1 MSAEPIANPL
11 GPVRGPTPPRRFGRF
26 VPVFAFLL
34 AVLCVSTVAL
44 TATVRSTAASPG
56 FYQAVLDEESA
67 YDRLYGEVL
76 VDPEISPVTRD
87 LLAHLPVPEAL
98 VTSNIK
104 VVLPPAT
111 VRALTD
117 QQIDAVTGYLRGDRD
132 ELRLT
137 VDLAPVLENLADLAR
152 VYFGDLVAN
161 VQGRDQPDFERFTA
175 DLASGLDDL
184 KEGRAPEL
192 PRLPLTE
199 DQADR
204 AAEALLTA
212 VPEGQRT
219 ALRPEIEV
227 ALGEGDVS
235 TALAATAAPA
245 LSDGSRSAAAGL
257 RATLQDGTWDLTGT
271 LTAAGADLTAL
282 EQARDTIRFLTL
294 LQVIAITL
302 ALAALATLWFTGPA
316 APARRLMRLGQA
328 LACAGVLTAAAVFLA
343 RLITGGRLLGTP
355 SSWAQSVTSLV
366 DDLQR
371 NAVNQAVAT
380 GLGAALT
387 ALVGGVL
394 LAGAG
399 WVLLVRPDRMPA
411 PTPTAVRTAAAGVAC
426 AALAGVL
433 VVPPV
438 FGPSAPRQCLGS
450 SRLCDLRYDEAA
462 YLTSHNAMSTTAD
475 RFIGPLQDPDI
486 TTQLNTGVRA
496 LQLDTYR
503 WESPED
509 IAARLDSPEFTAEQR
524 RLIAG
529 AVDKAN
535 PPREGLWLCHGV
547 CRAGA
552 IELVPAL
559 EDIGDWLR
567 AHPTEI
573 VTLIVQDDISAEDT
587 EEAFRAAGLDDLLH
601 TPDADPDAPWPTL
614 EEMIDS
620 GRRLVVFAEKADG
633 PAPWYRNFYRYG
645 METPFA
651 FRSPSEMTCAPHRG
665 GTGKQL
671 FLLNHFI
678 TNAGGSRLDAG
689 RVNARDWVLER
700 TRACE
705 AERGSQVTFIA
716 VDYTTI
722 GDALGAVN
730 ELNSRRTQ
738 GD

>member
-1 MSAEPIANPL
+1 MSAEPTTNPL
-11 GPVRGPTPPRRFGRF
+11 RPLRDPASPRRSGRL
-26 VPVFAFLL
+26 VPVLAFLL

-44 TATVRSTAASPG
+44 TATVRSTVASPG

-67 YDRLYGEVL
+67 YDRLYSEVL

-117 QQIDAVTGYLRGDRD
+117 QQIEAVTGYLRGDRD
-132 ELRLT
+132 ELRLA
-137 VDLAPVLENLADLAR
+137 VDLAPVLENLADLAQ

-161 VQGRDQPDFERFTA
+161 VQGGDQPDFERFTA
-175 DLASGLDDL
+175 DLATALDAL
-184 KEGRAPEL
+184 REGRAPEL
-192 PRLPLTE
+192 PALPLTE

-204 AAEALLTA
+204 AADALLTA
-212 VPEGQRT
+212 VPERERT

-235 TALAATAAPA
+235 TALAATVAAA
-245 LSDGSRSAAAGL
+245 LSDSPRSAVADL
-257 RATLQDGTWDLTGT
+257 RTTLQDGTWDLTDT
-271 LTAAGADLTAL
+271 LTAAGNDLTAL
-282 EQARDTIRFLTL
+282 EEARDYVRLLTL
-294 LQVIAITL
+294 LQVLAVTL
-302 ALAALATLWFTGPA
+302 ALAALVTLWFTGPA

-328 LACAGVLTAAAVFLA
+328 LACAGVLTAVTVLLA
-343 RLITGGRLLGTP
+343 RLITGGRLLAVP
-355 SSWAQSVTSLV
+355 SSWAPSVTALV

-371 NAVNQAVAT
+371 NAVDQVAAT
-380 GLGAALT
+380 GLGAALA

-394 LAGAG
+394 LTGVG
-399 WVLLVRPDRMPA
+399 WALLVRPSRM
-411 PTPTAVRTAAAGVAC
+411 PTPTAVRTTAAGVAC

-503 WESPED
+503 WESPQD
-509 IAARLDSPEFTAEQR
+509 IAERLDSPEFTPEQR
-524 RLIAG
+524 RLISG
-529 AVDKAN
+529 AVDKVN

-559 EDIGDWLR
+559 KGIGDWLR

-573 VTLIVQDDISAEDT
+573 VTLIVQDDISPEDT
-587 EEAFRAAGLDDLLH
+587 QKAFRAAGLDDLLH
-601 TPDADPDAPWPTL
+601 TPAADPDAPWPTL
-614 EEMIDS
+614 GEMIDS

-705 AERGSQVTFIA
+705 AERGSPVTFIA
-716 VDYTTI
+716 VDYTTV

-730 ELNSRRTQ
+730 ELNSRRANA
-738 GD
+738 D

>member
-1 MSAEPIANPL
+1 MSVEPTTNPL
-11 GPVRGPTPPRRFGRF
+11 RLLRDPASPRRSGRL
-26 VPVFAFLL
+26 VPVLAFLL

-44 TATVRSTAASPG
+44 TATIRSTVASPG

-67 YDRLYGEVL
+67 YDRLYSEVL

-117 QQIDAVTGYLRGDRD
+117 QQIETVTGYLRGDRD

-137 VDLAPVLENLADLAR
+137 VDLAPVLENLADLAQ

-161 VQGRDQPDFERFTA
+161 VQGGDQPDFERFTA
-175 DLASGLDDL
+175 DLATALDAL
-184 KEGRAPEL
+184 KDGRAPEL
-192 PRLPLTE
+192 PALPLTE
-199 DQADR
+199 EQADR
-204 AAEALLTA
+204 AAEALLMA
-212 VPEGQRT
+212 VPEPERT

-235 TALAATAAPA
+235 TALAATAAAA
-245 LSDGSRSAAAGL
+245 LSDSSRSAVADL
-257 RATLQDGTWDLTGT
+257 RTTLQDGTWDLTDT
-271 LTAAGADLTAL
+271 LTAAGNDLTAL
-282 EQARDTIRFLTL
+282 EEARDYVRLLTL
-294 LQVIAITL
+294 LQVLAVTL
-302 ALAALATLWFTGPA
+302 ALAALVTLWFTGPA
-316 APARRLMRLGQA
+316 APARRLMRLGEA
-328 LACAGVLTAAAVFLA
+328 LACAGVLTAVTVLLA
-343 RLITGGRLLGTP
+343 RLITGGRLLAVP
-355 SSWAQSVTSLV
+355 SSWAPSVTALV

-371 NAVNQAVAT
+371 NAVDQMAAT
-380 GLGAALT
+380 GLGAALA
-387 ALVGGVL
+387 ALVGGAL
-394 LAGAG
+394 LTGVG
-399 WVLLVRPDRMPA
+399 WALLVRPSRM
-411 PTPTAVRTAAAGVAC
+411 PTPTAVRTTAAGVAC

-438 FGPSAPRQCLGS
+438 FGPSVPRQCLGS
-450 SRLCDLRYDEAA
+450 SRLCELRYDEAA

-503 WESPED
+503 WESPQD
-509 IAARLDSPEFTAEQR
+509 IAERLDSPEFTPEQR
-524 RLIAG
+524 RLISG
-529 AVDKAN
+529 AIDKVN

-573 VTLIVQDDISAEDT
+573 VTLIVQDDISPEDT
-587 EEAFRAAGLDDLLH
+587 EKAFRAAGLDDLLH
-601 TPDADPDAPWPTL
+601 TPAADPDAPWPTL
-614 EEMIDS
+614 GEMIDS

-651 FRSPSEMTCAPHRG
+651 FRNPSEMTCAPHRG

-705 AERGSQVTFIA
+705 EQRGSPVTFIA
-716 VDYTTI
+716 VDYTTV

-730 ELNSRRTQ
+730 ELNSRRTAA
-738 GD
+738 D

>member
-1 MSAEPIANPL
+1 MSAEPTTNPFRPL
-11 GPVRGPTPPRRFGRF
+11 RDPASPRRSGRL
-26 VPVFAFLL
+26 VPVLAFLL

-44 TATVRSTAASPG
+44 TATVRSTVASPG

-67 YDRLYGEVL
+67 YDRLYSEVL

-117 QQIDAVTGYLRGDRD
+117 QQIEAVTGYLRGDRD
-132 ELRLT
+132 KLRLT
-137 VDLAPVLENLADLAR
+137 VDLAPVLENLADLSQ

-161 VQGRDQPDFERFTA
+161 VQGGDQPDFERFTA
-175 DLASGLDDL
+175 DLATALDAL
-184 KEGRAPEL
+184 REGRAPEL
-192 PRLPLTE
+192 PALPLTE

-204 AAEALLTA
+204 AADALLTA
-212 VPEGQRT
+212 VPERERT

-235 TALAATAAPA
+235 TALAATAAAA
-245 LSDGSRSAAAGL
+245 LSDSSRSAVADL
-257 RATLQDGTWDLTGT
+257 RTTLQDGTWDLTDT
-271 LTAAGADLTAL
+271 LTAAGNDLTAL
-282 EQARDTIRFLTL
+282 EEARDYVRLLTL
-294 LQVIAITL
+294 LQVLAVTL
-302 ALAALATLWFTGPA
+302 ALAALVTLWFTGPA

-328 LACAGVLTAAAVFLA
+328 LACAGVLTAVTVLLA
-343 RLITGGRLLGTP
+343 RLITGGRLLAVP
-355 SSWAQSVTSLV
+355 SSWAPSVTALV

-371 NAVNQAVAT
+371 NAVVQMAAT
-380 GLGAALT
+380 GLGAALA

-394 LAGAG
+394 LTGVG
-399 WVLLVRPDRMPA
+399 WALLVRPSRM
-411 PTPTAVRTAAAGVAC
+411 PTPTAVRTTAAGVAC

-503 WESPED
+503 WESPQD
-509 IAARLDSPEFTAEQR
+509 IAERLDSPEFTPEQR
-524 RLIAG
+524 RLISG
-529 AVDKAN
+529 AIDKVN

-573 VTLIVQDDISAEDT
+573 VTLIVQDDISPEDT
-587 EEAFRAAGLDDLLH
+587 EKAFRAAGLDDLLH
-601 TPDADPDAPWPTL
+601 TPAADPDAPWPTL
-614 EEMIDS
+614 GEMIDS

-705 AERGSQVTFIA
+705 AERGSPVTFIA
-716 VDYTTI
+716 VDYTTV

-730 ELNSRRTQ
+730 ELNSRRA
-738 GD
+738 DAD

>member
-1 MSAEPIANPL
+1 MSAEPTANPF
-11 GPVRGPTPPRRFGRF
+11 GPEWGPAPPRRPGRL
-26 VPVFAFLL
+26 VPVLAFLL
-34 AVLCVSTVAL
+34 AVLCVTTVAL
-44 TATVRSTAASPG
+44 TATVRSTVASPG

-104 VVLPPAT
+104 VVLPPTT

-117 QQIDAVTGYLRGDRD
+117 QQIEAVTGYLRGDRD

-152 VYFGDLVAN
+152 VYFGDLVAHI
-161 VQGRDQPDFERFTA
+161 QGRDQPDFERFTA
-175 DLASGLDDL
+175 DLATALDAL
-184 KEGRAPEL
+184 KEGRAPNL

-204 AAEALLTA
+204 AADALLAA
-212 VPEGQRT
+212 VPEQERT

-235 TALAATAAPA
+235 TALAATAAAA
-245 LSDGSRSAAAGL
+245 LSDGSRSADANL
-257 RATLQDGTWDLTGT
+257 RTTLQDGTWDLTGT
-271 LTAAGADLTAL
+271 LTTAGTDLTAL
-282 EQARDTIRFLTL
+282 ERARDAIRLLTL
-294 LQVIAITL
+294 LQTLALTL

-316 APARRLMRLGQA
+316 APARRLMRLGQT
-328 LACAGVLTAAAVFLA
+328 LACAGVLTAAAVLLA
-343 RLITGGRLLGTP
+343 RLVTGGRLLATP
-355 SSWAQSVTSLV
+355 SSWAPSVTALV

-380 GLGAALT
+380 GLSTALT

-394 LAGAG
+394 LTGVG
-399 WVLLVRPDRMPA
+399 WALLVRPGRMPT
-411 PTPTAVRTAAAGVAC
+411 PTPTAVRTTAAGVAC

-433 VVPPV
+433 LVPPV

-450 SRLCDLRYDEAA
+450 SRLCELRYDEAA

-503 WESPED
+503 WESPQD
-509 IAARLDSPEFTAEQR
+509 IVARLDSPEFTPEQR
-524 RLIAG
+524 RLISG
-529 AVDKAN
+529 AVDKVN

-573 VTLIVQDDISAEDT
+573 VTLIVQDDISPEDT
-587 EEAFRAAGLDDLLH
+587 EEAFHAAGLDDLLH
-601 TPDADPDAPWPTL
+601 TPSEDPDAPWPTL

-705 AERGSQVTFIA
+705 VERGSPVTFIA
-716 VDYTTI
+716 VDYTTV

-730 ELNSRRTQ
+730 ELNSRRTES
-738 GD
+738 D

>member
-1 MSAEPIANPL
+1 MSAEPTANPAR
-11 GPVRGPTPPRRFGRF
+11 PVPGSASPRRSGRL
-26 VPVFAFLL
+26 VPALAFLL
-34 AVLCVSTVAL
+34 AVLCVTTVAL
-44 TATVRSTAASPG
+44 TSTVRSTVASPG

-67 YDRLYGEVL
+67 YDRLYSEVL
-76 VDPEISPVTRD
+76 VDPDISPVTRD

-111 VRALTD
+111 VRALTE
-117 QQIDAVTGYLRGDRD
+117 QQIDEMTGYLRGDRD

-137 VDLAPVLENLADLAR
+137 IDLAPVLENLADLAR
-152 VYFGDLVAN
+152 VYFGDLVAHI
-161 VQGRDQPDFERFTA
+161 QGSDRPDFERFTA
-175 DLASGLDDL
+175 DLATALDAL

-192 PRLPLTE
+192 PALPLTE

-204 AAEALLTA
+204 ATDALLTA
-212 VPEGQRT
+212 VPEQERA

-235 TALAATAAPA
+235 TALAATAAAA
-245 LSDGSRSAAAGL
+245 LSDGSRSAVADL
-257 RATLQDGTWDLTGT
+257 RTTLQDGTWDLTHT
-271 LTAAGADLTAL
+271 LTAAGNDLTAL
-282 EQARDTIRFLTL
+282 EEARDHIRLLTH
-294 LQVIAITL
+294 LQALAVTL
-302 ALAALATLWFTGPA
+302 ALAALVTLWFTGPA
-316 APARRLMRLGQA
+316 APPRRLMRLGQA
-328 LACAGVLTAAAVFLA
+328 LACAGVLTAAAVLVA
-343 RLITGGRLLGTP
+343 RLITGGRLLAVP
-355 SSWAQSVTSLV
+355 SSWAPSVSALV

-371 NAVNQAVAT
+371 NAVAQMAAT
-380 GLGAALT
+380 GLSAALT
-387 ALVGGVL
+387 ALLGGVL
-394 LAGAG
+394 LTGGG
-399 WVLLVRPDRMPA
+399 WALLVRPGRM
-411 PTPTAVRTAAAGVAC
+411 PTPTAVRTTAAGVAC

-450 SRLCDLRYDEAA
+450 SRLCELRYDEAA
-462 YLTSHNAMSTTAD
+462 YLTAHNAMSTTAD

-503 WESPED
+503 WESPQD
-509 IAARLDSPEFTAEQR
+509 IAACLDSPEFTPEQR
-524 RLIAG
+524 RLISG
-529 AVDKAN
+529 AIDSAN

-573 VTLIVQDDISAEDT
+573 VTLIFQDDISPEDT

-601 TPDADPDAPWPTL
+601 TPSADPDAPWPTL

-665 GTGKQL
+665 GTGKRL

-689 RVNARDWVLER
+689 RVNTRDRVLER
-700 TRACE
+700 ARACE
-705 AERGSQVTFIA
+705 AERGSPVTFIA
-716 VDYTTI
+716 VDYTTV

-730 ELNSRRTQ
+730 ELNSRRADP
-738 GD
+738 G

>member
-1 MSAEPIANPL
+1 MSAEPPANPL
-11 GPVRGPTPPRRFGRF
+11 GPVRGPASPRRPGRL
-26 VPVFAFLL
+26 VPVLAFLL
-34 AVLCVSTVAL
+34 TVLCVTTVAL
-44 TATVRSTAASPG
+44 TTTVRSTVASPG

-67 YDRLYGEVL
+67 YDRLYSEVL
-76 VDPEISPVTRD
+76 VDPETSPVTRD

-104 VVLPPAT
+104 IVLPPAT

-117 QQIDAVTGYLRGDRD
+117 QQIEAVTGYLRGDRD

-152 VYFGDLVAN
+152 VYFGDLVAGI
-161 VQGRDQPDFERFTA
+161 QGGEQPDFERFTA
-175 DLASGLDDL
+175 DLATALDAL
-184 KEGRAPEL
+184 KEGRAPNL
-192 PRLPLTE
+192 PTLPLTE
-199 DQADR
+199 GQADR
-204 AAEALLTA
+204 AADALLAA
-212 VPEGQRT
+212 VPEQDRP

-235 TALAATAAPA
+235 TALAATAAAA
-245 LSDGSRSAAAGL
+245 LSDGSRTAAADL
-257 RATLQDGTWDLTGT
+257 RTILQDGRWDLTGT
-271 LTAAGADLTAL
+271 LTTAGTDLAAL
-282 EQARDTIRFLTL
+282 ERARDAISLLTL
-294 LQVIAITL
+294 VRTL
-302 ALAALATLWFTGPA
+302 ALALALGTLATLWFTGPA
-316 APARRLMRLGQA
+316 APARRLIRLGQA
-328 LACAGVLTAAAVFLA
+328 LACAGVLAAAVVLLA
-343 RLITGGRLLGTP
+343 RSATGGRLLTPP
-355 SSWAQSVTSLV
+355 SSWAPSVTALV

-371 NAVNQAVAT
+371 NAVDQAAAT

-394 LAGAG
+394 LTGAG
-399 WVLLVRPDRMPA
+399 WALLVRPGRM
-411 PTPTAVRTAAAGVAC
+411 PTPTAVRTTAAGVAC

-433 VVPPV
+433 LVPPV

-450 SRLCDLRYDEAA
+450 SRLCELGYDEAA

-503 WESPED
+503 WERPQD
-509 IAARLDSPEFTAEQR
+509 IAARLDSPEFTPEQR
-524 RLIAG
+524 RLISG
-529 AVDKAN
+529 AIDRAN

-552 IELVPAL
+552 VELVPAL

-567 AHPTEI
+567 AHPDEI
-573 VTLIVQDDISAEDT
+573 VTLIVQDDISPEDT
-587 EEAFRAAGLDDLLH
+587 EKAFRAAGLEDLLH
-601 TPDADPDAPWPTL
+601 TPSADPDAPWPTL
-614 EEMIDS
+614 GEMIDS

-645 METPFA
+645 METPFS

-665 GTGKQL
+665 GTGKRL

-689 RVNARDWVLER
+689 RVNAREWVLER
-700 TRACE
+700 ARACE
-705 AERGSQVTFIA
+705 AERGSPVTFIA
-716 VDYTTI
+716 VDYTTV
-722 GDALGAVN
+722 GDALGAVD
-730 ELNSRRTQ
+730 ELNSTRVEAN
-738 GD
+738 

>member
-1 MSAEPIANPL
+1 MSAEPTTNPL
-11 GPVRGPTPPRRFGRF
+11 RPLRDPASPRRSGRL
-26 VPVFAFLL
+26 VPVLAFLL

-44 TATVRSTAASPG
+44 TATVRSTVASPG
-56 FYQAVLDEESA
+56 FYQALLDEESA
-67 YDRLYGEVL
+67 YDRLYSEVL

-87 LLAHLPVPEAL
+87 LLAQLPVPEAL

-117 QQIDAVTGYLRGDRD
+117 QQIEAVTGYLRGDRD

-137 VDLAPVLENLADLAR
+137 VDLAPVLENLADLAQ

-161 VQGRDQPDFERFTA
+161 VQGGDQPDFARFTA
-175 DLASGLDDL
+175 DLATALDAL
-184 KEGRAPEL
+184 REGRAPEL
-192 PRLPLTE
+192 PALPLTE

-204 AAEALLTA
+204 AADALLTA
-212 VPEGQRT
+212 VPERERA

-235 TALAATAAPA
+235 TALAATAAAA
-245 LSDGSRSAAAGL
+245 LSDSSRGAVADL
-257 RATLQDGTWDLTGT
+257 RTTLQDGTWDLTDT
-271 LTAAGADLTAL
+271 LTAAGNDLTAL
-282 EQARDTIRFLTL
+282 EEARDYVRLLTL
-294 LQVIAITL
+294 LQVLAVTL
-302 ALAALATLWFTGPA
+302 ALAALVTLWFTGPA

-328 LACAGVLTAAAVFLA
+328 LACAGVLTAVTVLLA
-343 RLITGGRLLGTP
+343 RMITGGRLLAVP
-355 SSWAQSVTSLV
+355 SSWAPSVTALV

-371 NAVNQAVAT
+371 NAVDQMAAT
-380 GLGAALT
+380 GLGAALA

-394 LAGAG
+394 LTGVG
-399 WVLLVRPDRMPA
+399 WALLVRPSRM
-411 PTPTAVRTAAAGVAC
+411 PTPTAVRTTAAGVAC

-503 WESPED
+503 WESPQD
-509 IAARLDSPEFTAEQR
+509 IAERLDSPEFTPEQR
-524 RLIAG
+524 RLISG
-529 AVDKAN
+529 AIDKAN

-573 VTLIVQDDISAEDT
+573 VTLIVQDDISPEDT
-587 EEAFRAAGLDDLLH
+587 EKAFRAAGLDDLLY
-601 TPDADPDAPWPTL
+601 TPAADPDAPWPTL
-614 EEMIDS
+614 GEMIDS

-705 AERGSQVTFIA
+705 AERGSPVTFIA
-716 VDYTTI
+716 VDYTTV

-730 ELNSRRTQ
+730 ELNSRRA
-738 GD
+738 DAD

>member
-1 MSAEPIANPL
+1 MSAEPTTNPL
-11 GPVRGPTPPRRFGRF
+11 RPLRDPASPRRSGRL
-26 VPVFAFLL
+26 VPVLAFLL

-44 TATVRSTAASPG
+44 TATVRSTVASPG

-67 YDRLYGEVL
+67 YDRLYSEVL

-117 QQIDAVTGYLRGDRD
+117 QQIEAVTGYLRGDRD

-137 VDLAPVLENLADLAR
+137 VDLAPVLENLADLAQ

-161 VQGRDQPDFERFTA
+161 VQGGDQPDFERFTA
-175 DLASGLDDL
+175 DLATALDAL
-184 KEGRAPEL
+184 REGRAPEL
-192 PRLPLTE
+192 PALPLTE

-204 AAEALLTA
+204 AADALLTA
-212 VPEGQRT
+212 VPERERT

-235 TALAATAAPA
+235 TALAATAAAA
-245 LSDGSRSAAAGL
+245 LSDSSRSAVADL
-257 RATLQDGTWDLTGT
+257 RTTLQDGTWDLTDT
-271 LTAAGADLTAL
+271 LTAAGNDLTAL
-282 EQARDTIRFLTL
+282 EEARDYVRLLTL
-294 LQVIAITL
+294 LQVLAVTL
-302 ALAALATLWFTGPA
+302 ALAALVTLWFTGPA

-328 LACAGVLTAAAVFLA
+328 LACAGVLTAVTVLLA
-343 RLITGGRLLGTP
+343 RLITGGRLLAVP
-355 SSWAQSVTSLV
+355 SSWAPSVTALV

-371 NAVNQAVAT
+371 NAVDQMAAT
-380 GLGAALT
+380 GLGAALA

-394 LAGAG
+394 LTGVG
-399 WVLLVRPDRMPA
+399 WALLVRPSRM
-411 PTPTAVRTAAAGVAC
+411 PTPTAVRTTAAGVAC

-503 WESPED
+503 WESPQD
-509 IAARLDSPEFTAEQR
+509 IAERLDSPEFTPEQR
-524 RLIAG
+524 RLISG
-529 AVDKAN
+529 AIDKVN

-552 IELVPAL
+552 IELVPTL

-573 VTLIVQDDISAEDT
+573 VTLIVQDDISPEDT
-587 EEAFRAAGLDDLLH
+587 EKAFRAAGLDDLLH
-601 TPDADPDAPWPTL
+601 TPAADPDAPWPTL
-614 EEMIDS
+614 GEMIDS

-651 FRSPSEMTCAPHRG
+651 FRNPSEMTCAPHRG

-705 AERGSQVTFIA
+705 AERGSPVTFIA
-716 VDYTTI
+716 VDYTTV

-730 ELNSRRTQ
+730 ELNSRRA
-738 GD
+738 DAD

>member
-1 MSAEPIANPL
+1 MSAEPTANPL
-11 GPVRGPTPPRRFGRF
+11 RPVRGSASPRRSGRL
-26 VPVFAFLL
+26 VPVLAFLL

-67 YDRLYGEVL
+67 YDRLYSEVL

-104 VVLPPAT
+104 VVLPPTT

-117 QQIDAVTGYLRGDRD
+117 QQIHAVTGYLRGDRD

-152 VYFGDLVAN
+152 VYFGDLVAGI
-161 VQGRDQPDFERFTA
+161 QDREQPDFERFTA
-175 DLASGLDDL
+175 DLATALDDL

-192 PRLPLTE
+192 PTLPLTE
-199 DQADR
+199 EQADR
-204 AAEALLTA
+204 AADALLTA
-212 VPEGQRT
+212 VPEQQRT
-219 ALRPEIEV
+219 SLGPEIEV

-235 TALAATAAPA
+235 TALAATAAAA
-245 LSDGSRSAAAGL
+245 LSDGSRSAAADL
-257 RATLQDGTWDLTGT
+257 RTTLQDGTWDLTGT
-271 LTAAGADLTAL
+271 LTAAGNDFTAL
-282 EQARDTIRFLTL
+282 EEARDFVRLLTL
-294 LQVIAITL
+294 LQVLAVTL
-302 ALAALATLWFTGPA
+302 ALAALVTLWFTGSA

-328 LACAGVLTAAAVFLA
+328 LACAGVLTATTVLPA
-343 RLITGGRLLGTP
+343 RLITGGRLLAVP
-355 SSWAQSVTSLV
+355 SSWAPSVTALL

-387 ALVGGVL
+387 ALAGGALLTGVGW
-394 LAGAG
+394 A
-399 WVLLVRPDRMPA
+399 LLVRPDRMPI
-411 PTPTAVRTAAAGVAC
+411 PTPTAMRTTAAGVAC

-450 SRLCDLRYDEAA
+450 SRLCELRYDEAA

-503 WESPED
+503 WERPGD
-509 IAARLDSPEFTAEQR
+509 IAARLDSAEFTPEQR
-524 RLIAG
+524 RLITG

-552 IELVPAL
+552 VELVPAL

-567 AHPTEI
+567 AHPAEI
-573 VTLIVQDDISAEDT
+573 VTLIVQDDISPEDT

-601 TPDADPDAPWPTL
+601 TPEADPDAPWPTL

-671 FLLNHFI
+671 FLLNNFI

-689 RVNARDWVLER
+689 RVNARDWILER

-705 AERGSQVTFIA
+705 AERGRPVTFVA
-716 VDYTTI
+716 VDYTTV

-730 ELNSRRTQ
+730 ELNSRRAKS
-738 GD
+738 D

>member
-1 MSAEPIANPL
+1 MPHWPASWSCHPCSARPHP
-11 GPVRGPTPPRRFGRF
+11 
-26 VPVFAFLL
+26 
-34 AVLCVSTVAL
+34 
-44 TATVRSTAASPG
+44 AS
-56 FYQAVLDEESA
+56 AW
-67 YDRLYGEVL
+67 
-76 VDPEISPVTRD
+76 
-87 LLAHLPVPEAL
+87 
-98 VTSNIK
+98 
-104 VVLPPAT
+104 
-111 VRALTD
+111 
-117 QQIDAVTGYLRGDRD
+117 
-132 ELRLT
+132 
-137 VDLAPVLENLADLAR
+137 
-152 VYFGDLVAN
+152 
-161 VQGRDQPDFERFTA
+161 
-175 DLASGLDDL
+175 
-184 KEGRAPEL
+184 
-192 PRLPLTE
+192 
-199 DQADR
+199 
-204 AAEALLTA
+204 
-212 VPEGQRT
+212 
-219 ALRPEIEV
+219 
-227 ALGEGDVS
+227 
-235 TALAATAAPA
+235 
-245 LSDGSRSAAAGL
+245 AAA
-257 RATLQDGTWDLTGT
+257 
-271 LTAAGADLTAL
+271 
-282 EQARDTIRFLTL
+282 
-294 LQVIAITL
+294 
-302 ALAALATLWFTGPA
+302 
-316 APARRLMRLGQA
+316 
-328 LACAGVLTAAAVFLA
+328 ACANCATTKRPTSPRTTPCPPPPTGSSA
-343 RLITGGRLLGTP
+343 RFR
-355 SSWAQSVTSLV
+355 
-366 DDLQR
+366 
-371 NAVNQAVAT
+371 
-380 GLGAALT
+380 
-387 ALVGGVL
+387 
-394 LAGAG
+394 
-399 WVLLVRPDRMPA
+399 
-411 PTPTAVRTAAAGVAC
+411 TPT
-426 AALAGVL
+426 L
-433 VVPPV
+433 
-438 FGPSAPRQCLGS
+438 
-450 SRLCDLRYDEAA
+450 
-462 YLTSHNAMSTTAD
+462 
-475 RFIGPLQDPDI
+475 

-524 RLIAG
+524 RLITG
-529 AVDKAN
+529 AIDKAN

-587 EEAFRAAGLDDLLH
+587 EEAFRTAGLDDLLH

-705 AERGSQVTFIA
+705 AERGSPVTFIA

>member
-1 MSAEPIANPL
+1 M
-11 GPVRGPTPPRRFGRF
+11 PVL
-26 VPVFAFLL
+26 AFLL

-44 TATVRSTAASPG
+44 TATVRSTVVSPG

-67 YDRLYGEVL
+67 YDRLYSEVL
-76 VDPEISPVTRD
+76 VDPEISPVTRE

-117 QQIDAVTGYLRGDRD
+117 QQIAAVTGYLRGDRD

-152 VYFGDLVAN
+152 VYFGDLVAH

-175 DLASGLDDL
+175 DLAAGLDDL

-204 AAEALLTA
+204 AADVLLTA
-212 VPEGQRT
+212 VPERQRT
-219 ALRPEIEV
+219 ALRAEIEV
-227 ALGEGDVS
+227 ALGEGDVA
-235 TALAATAAPA
+235 TALAATAAA
-245 LSDGSRSAAAGL
+245 LSDGSRGAAADL
-257 RATLQDGTWDLTGT
+257 RTTLQEGTWDLTGA

-294 LQVIAITL
+294 LQVLALTL
-302 ALAALATLWFTGPA
+302 ALAALVTLWFTGPA
-316 APARRLMRLGQA
+316 APAHKLMRLGQA
-328 LACAGVLTAAAVFLA
+328 LACGGVLTGAAVLLA
-343 RLITGGRLLGTP
+343 RPVTGGRLLDTP
-355 SSWAQSVTSLV
+355 DSWAPSVTSLV

-394 LAGAG
+394 LTGAG
-399 WVLLVRPDRMPA
+399 WALLVRPDRMPT
-411 PTPTAVRTAAAGVAC
+411 PTPTAVRTTAAGVAC

-486 TTQLNTGVRA
+486 TTQLNAGVRA

-509 IAARLDSPEFTAEQR
+509 IAARLDSPEFTSEQR
-524 RLIAG
+524 RLITG

-559 EDIGDWLR
+559 EDIRDWLR

-573 VTLIVQDDISAEDT
+573 VTLIVQDDISPEDT
-587 EEAFRAAGLDDLLH
+587 EEAFHAAGLDDLLH

-651 FRSPSEMTCAPHRG
+651 FRSPSEMSCAPHRG

-700 TRACE
+700 ARACE
-705 AERGSQVTFIA
+705 AERGSPVTFIA

-738 GD
+738 DD

>member
-11 GPVRGPTPPRRFGRF
+11 GPVRGSTSPRRSGRL
-26 VPVFAFLL
+26 VPVLAFLL

-44 TATVRSTAASPG
+44 TATVRSTVVSPG

-67 YDRLYGEVL
+67 YDRLYSEVL
-76 VDPEISPVTRD
+76 VDPEISPVTRE

-117 QQIDAVTGYLRGDRD
+117 QQIAAVTGYLRGDRD

-152 VYFGDLVAN
+152 VYFGDLVAH

-175 DLASGLDDL
+175 DLAAGLDDL

-204 AAEALLTA
+204 AADVLLTA
-212 VPEGQRT
+212 VPERQRT
-219 ALRPEIEV
+219 ALRAEIEV
-227 ALGEGDVS
+227 ALGEGDVA
-235 TALAATAAPA
+235 TALAATAAA
-245 LSDGSRSAAAGL
+245 LSDGWRGAAADL
-257 RATLQDGTWDLTGT
+257 RTTLQDGTWDLTGA

-294 LQVIAITL
+294 LQVLALTL
-302 ALAALATLWFTGPA
+302 ALAALVTLWFTGPA
-316 APARRLMRLGQA
+316 APAHKLMRLGQA
-328 LACAGVLTAAAVFLA
+328 LACGGVLTGAAVLLA
-343 RLITGGRLLGTP
+343 RPVTGGRLLDTP
-355 SSWAQSVTSLV
+355 DSWAPSVTSLV

-394 LAGAG
+394 LTGAG
-399 WVLLVRPDRMPA
+399 WALLVRPDRMPT
-411 PTPTAVRTAAAGVAC
+411 PTPTAVRTTAAGVAC

-486 TTQLNTGVRA
+486 TTQLNAGVRA

-509 IAARLDSPEFTAEQR
+509 IAARLDSPEFTSEQR
-524 RLIAG
+524 RLITG

-559 EDIGDWLR
+559 EDIRDWLR

-573 VTLIVQDDISAEDT
+573 VTLIVQDDISPEDT
-587 EEAFRAAGLDDLLH
+587 EEAFHAAGLDDLLH

-651 FRSPSEMTCAPHRG
+651 FRSPSEMSCAPHRG

-700 TRACE
+700 ARACE
-705 AERGSQVTFIA
+705 AERGSPVTFIA

-738 GD
+738 DD

>member
-11 GPVRGPTPPRRFGRF
+11 GPVRGPTPPRRSGRL
-26 VPVFAFLL
+26 VPALAFLV

-44 TATVRSTAASPG
+44 TATVRSTVASPG

-67 YDRLYGEVL
+67 YDRLYGEIL

-87 LLAHLPVPEAL
+87 LLARLPVPEAL

-117 QQIDAVTGYLRGDRD
+117 QQIEAVTGYLRGERD

-137 VDLAPVLENLADLAR
+137 VDLDPVLENLADLAR
-152 VYFGDLVAN
+152 VYFGDLVAG
-161 VQGRDQPDFERFTA
+161 VQGRDQPDFEEFSA

-184 KEGRAPEL
+184 REGRAPDL

-199 DQADR
+199 DQADS
-204 AAEALLTA
+204 AADFLLGA
-212 VPEGQRT
+212 VPEWQRT
-219 ALRPEIEV
+219 ALRPEVEV

-235 TALAATAAPA
+235 TALAATAAA
-245 LSDGSRSAAAGL
+245 VLSDGSLSAAANL
-257 RATLQDGTWDLTGT
+257 RTALRNGTWDLTAT
-271 LTAAGADLTAL
+271 LTAAGVDLTAL
-282 EQARDTIRFLTL
+282 EEARGTIRLLTL
-294 LQVIAITL
+294 LQTLALAL
-302 ALAALATLWFTGPA
+302 ALAALVTLWFTGPA
-316 APARRLMRLGQA
+316 TPARRLMRLGQV
-328 LACAGVLTAAAVFLA
+328 LACAGVLTGATVLLA
-343 RLITGGRLLGTP
+343 RLVAGGRLFATP
-355 SSWAQSVTSLV
+355 SSWAPSVASLV

-371 NAVNQAVAT
+371 NAVSQAVAT
-380 GLGAALT
+380 GLGAALA

-394 LAGAG
+394 LTAAG
-399 WVLLVRPDRMPA
+399 WALLVRPDRMPT
-411 PTPTAVRTAAAGVAC
+411 PTPTAVRTTAAGVAC

-433 VVPPV
+433 IVPPV

-450 SRLCDLRYDEAA
+450 SRLCDLRYDEVA

-503 WESPED
+503 WESPQE
-509 IAARLDSPEFTAEQR
+509 ITARLDSPEFTPEQR

-535 PPREGLWLCHGV
+535 PPREGLWLCHSV

-552 IELVPAL
+552 VELVPAL

-573 VTLIVQDDISAEDT
+573 VTLIVQDDISPEET
-587 EEAFRAAGLDDLLH
+587 EQAFGEAGLVDLLH
-601 TPDADPDAPWPTL
+601 APDADPDAPWPTL
-614 EEMIDS
+614 AEMIDS

-651 FRSPSEMTCAPHRG
+651 FRSPAEMTCVPNRG
-665 GTGKQL
+665 GTGKRL

-689 RVNARDWVLER
+689 RVNAREWVLER
-700 TRACE
+700 ARACE
-705 AERGSQVTFIA
+705 AERGSPVTFIA
-716 VDYTTI
+716 VDYSTI
-722 GDALGAVN
+722 GDALGAVD

-738 GD
+738 DD

>member
-1 MSAEPIANPL
+1 MSVEPTTNPL
-11 GPVRGPTPPRRFGRF
+11 RPLRDPASPHRSGRL
-26 VPVFAFLL
+26 VPVLAFLL

-44 TATVRSTAASPG
+44 TATIRSTVASPG

-67 YDRLYGEVL
+67 YDRLYSEVL

-117 QQIDAVTGYLRGDRD
+117 QQIEAVTGYLRGDRD

-137 VDLAPVLENLADLAR
+137 VDLAPVLENLADLAQ

-161 VQGRDQPDFERFTA
+161 VQGGDQPDFERFTA
-175 DLASGLDDL
+175 DLASALDAL
-184 KEGRAPEL
+184 KDGRAPEL
-192 PRLPLTE
+192 PALPLTE
-199 DQADR
+199 EQADR
-204 AAEALLTA
+204 AADALLTA
-212 VPEGQRT
+212 VPEPERT

-235 TALAATAAPA
+235 TALAATAAAA
-245 LSDGSRSAAAGL
+245 LSDSSRSAVADL
-257 RATLQDGTWDLTGT
+257 RTTLQDGTWDLTDT
-271 LTAAGADLTAL
+271 LTAAGNDFTAL
-282 EQARDTIRFLTL
+282 EEARDYVRLLTL
-294 LQVIAITL
+294 LQVLAVTL
-302 ALAALATLWFTGPA
+302 ALAALVTLWFTGPS

-328 LACAGVLTAAAVFLA
+328 LACAGVLTAVTVLLA
-343 RLITGGRLLGTP
+343 RLITGGRLLAVP
-355 SSWAQSVTSLV
+355 SSWAPSVTALV

-371 NAVNQAVAT
+371 NAVDQMAAT
-380 GLGAALT
+380 GLGAALA
-387 ALVGGVL
+387 ALVGGSL
-394 LAGAG
+394 LTGVG
-399 WVLLVRPDRMPA
+399 WALLVRPSRM
-411 PTPTAVRTAAAGVAC
+411 PTPTAVRTTAAGVAC

-450 SRLCDLRYDEAA
+450 SRLCELRYDEAA

-503 WESPED
+503 WESPQD
-509 IAARLDSPEFTAEQR
+509 IAERLDSPEFTPEQR
-524 RLIAG
+524 RLISG
-529 AVDKAN
+529 AIDKVN
-535 PPREGLWLCHGV
+535 PPREGLWLCHGA

-573 VTLIVQDDISAEDT
+573 VTLIVQDDISPEDT
-587 EEAFRAAGLDDLLH
+587 EKAFRAAGLDDLLH
-601 TPDADPDAPWPTL
+601 TPAADPDAPWPTL
-614 EEMIDS
+614 GEMIDS

-651 FRSPSEMTCAPHRG
+651 FRNPSEMTCAPHRG

-705 AERGSQVTFIA
+705 AERGSPVTFIA
-716 VDYTTI
+716 VDYTTV

-730 ELNSRRTQ
+730 ELNSRRTEA
-738 GD
+738 D

>member
-1 MSAEPIANPL
+1 MSAEPTTNPL
-11 GPVRGPTPPRRFGRF
+11 RPLRDPASPRRSGRF
-26 VPVFAFLL
+26 VPVLAFLL

-44 TATVRSTAASPG
+44 TATVRSTVASPG

-67 YDRLYGEVL
+67 YDRLYSEVL

-117 QQIDAVTGYLRGDRD
+117 QQIEAVTGYLRGDRG

-137 VDLAPVLENLADLAR
+137 VDLAPVLENLADLAQ

-161 VQGRDQPDFERFTA
+161 VQGGDQPDFERFTA
-175 DLASGLDDL
+175 DLATALDAL
-184 KEGRAPEL
+184 REGRAPEL
-192 PRLPLTE
+192 PALPLTE

-204 AAEALLTA
+204 AADALLTA
-212 VPEGQRT
+212 VPERERA

-235 TALAATAAPA
+235 TALAATAAAA
-245 LSDGSRSAAAGL
+245 LSDSSRSAVADL
-257 RATLQDGTWDLTGT
+257 RTTLQDGTWDLTDT
-271 LTAAGADLTAL
+271 LTAAGNDLTAL
-282 EQARDTIRFLTL
+282 EEARDYVRLLTL
-294 LQVIAITL
+294 LQVLAVTL
-302 ALAALATLWFTGPA
+302 ALAALVTLWFTGPA

-328 LACAGVLTAAAVFLA
+328 LACAGVLTAVTVLLA
-343 RLITGGRLLGTP
+343 RLITGGRLLAVP
-355 SSWAQSVTSLV
+355 SSWAPSVTALV

-371 NAVNQAVAT
+371 NAVDQMAAT
-380 GLGAALT
+380 GLGAALA

-394 LAGAG
+394 LTGVG
-399 WVLLVRPDRMPA
+399 WALLVRPSRM
-411 PTPTAVRTAAAGVAC
+411 PTPTAVRTTAAGVAC

-503 WESPED
+503 WESPQD
-509 IAARLDSPEFTAEQR
+509 IAERLDSPEFTPEQR
-524 RLIAG
+524 RLISG
-529 AVDKAN
+529 AIDKVN

-559 EDIGDWLR
+559 EGIGDWLR

-573 VTLIVQDDISAEDT
+573 VTLIVQDDISPEDT
-587 EEAFRAAGLDDLLH
+587 EKAFRAAGLDDLLH
-601 TPDADPDAPWPTL
+601 TPAADPDAPWPTL
-614 EEMIDS
+614 GEMIDS

-651 FRSPSEMTCAPHRG
+651 FRNPSEMTCAPHRG

-705 AERGSQVTFIA
+705 AERGSPVTFIA
-716 VDYTTI
+716 VDYTTV

-730 ELNSRRTQ
+730 ELNSRRA
-738 GD
+738 DAD

>member
-1 MSAEPIANPL
+1 MSAEPTTNPL
-11 GPVRGPTPPRRFGRF
+11 RPLRDPASPRRSGRL
-26 VPVFAFLL
+26 VPVLAFLL

-44 TATVRSTAASPG
+44 TATVRSTVASPG

-67 YDRLYGEVL
+67 YDRLYSEVL

-117 QQIDAVTGYLRGDRD
+117 QQIEAVTGYLRGDRD

-137 VDLAPVLENLADLAR
+137 VDLAPVLENLADLAQ

-161 VQGRDQPDFERFTA
+161 VQGGDQPDFARFTA
-175 DLASGLDDL
+175 DLATALDAL
-184 KEGRAPEL
+184 REGRAPEL
-192 PRLPLTE
+192 PALPLTE

-204 AAEALLTA
+204 AADALLTA
-212 VPEGQRT
+212 VPERERT

-235 TALAATAAPA
+235 TALAATAAAA
-245 LSDGSRSAAAGL
+245 LSDSSRGAVADL
-257 RATLQDGTWDLTGT
+257 RTTLQDGTWDLTDT
-271 LTAAGADLTAL
+271 LTAAGNDLTAL
-282 EQARDTIRFLTL
+282 EEARDYVRLLTL
-294 LQVIAITL
+294 LQVLAVTL
-302 ALAALATLWFTGPA
+302 ALAALVTLWFTGPA

-328 LACAGVLTAAAVFLA
+328 LACAGVLTAVTVLLA
-343 RLITGGRLLGTP
+343 RMITGGRLLAVP
-355 SSWAQSVTSLV
+355 SSWAPSVTALV

-371 NAVNQAVAT
+371 NAVDQMAAT
-380 GLGAALT
+380 GLGAALA

-394 LAGAG
+394 LTGVG
-399 WVLLVRPDRMPA
+399 WALLVRPSRMP
-411 PTPTAVRTAAAGVAC
+411 TPAAVRTTAAGVAC

-503 WESPED
+503 WESPQD
-509 IAARLDSPEFTAEQR
+509 IAERLDSPEFTPEQR
-524 RLIAG
+524 RLISG
-529 AVDKAN
+529 AIDKVN

-573 VTLIVQDDISAEDT
+573 VTLIVQDDISPEDT
-587 EEAFRAAGLDDLLH
+587 EKAFRAAGLDDLLH
-601 TPDADPDAPWPTL
+601 TPAADPDAPWPTL
-614 EEMIDS
+614 GEMIDS

-705 AERGSQVTFIA
+705 AERGSPVTFIA
-716 VDYTTI
+716 VDYTTV

-730 ELNSRRTQ
+730 ELNSRRA
-738 GD
+738 DAD

>member
-1 MSAEPIANPL
+1 MSAEPTTNPL
-11 GPVRGPTPPRRFGRF
+11 RPLRDPASPRRSGRL
-26 VPVFAFLL
+26 VPVLAFLL

-44 TATVRSTAASPG
+44 TATVRSTVASPG

-67 YDRLYGEVL
+67 YDRLYSEVL

-117 QQIDAVTGYLRGDRD
+117 QQIEAVTGYLRGDRD

-137 VDLAPVLENLADLAR
+137 VDLAPVLENLADLAQ

-161 VQGRDQPDFERFTA
+161 VQGGDQPDFARFTA
-175 DLASGLDDL
+175 DLATALDAL
-184 KEGRAPEL
+184 REGRAPEL
-192 PRLPLTE
+192 PALPLTE

-204 AAEALLTA
+204 AADALLTA
-212 VPEGQRT
+212 VPERERT

-235 TALAATAAPA
+235 TALAATAAAA
-245 LSDGSRSAAAGL
+245 LSDSSRGAVADL
-257 RATLQDGTWDLTGT
+257 RTTLQDGTWDLTDT
-271 LTAAGADLTAL
+271 LTAAGNDLTAL
-282 EQARDTIRFLTL
+282 EDARDYVRLLTL
-294 LQVIAITL
+294 LQVLAVTL
-302 ALAALATLWFTGPA
+302 ALAAHVTLWFTGPA

-328 LACAGVLTAAAVFLA
+328 LACAGVLTAVTVLLA
-343 RLITGGRLLGTP
+343 RLITGGRLLAVP
-355 SSWAQSVTSLV
+355 SSWAPSVTALV

-371 NAVNQAVAT
+371 NAVDQMAAT
-380 GLGAALT
+380 GLGAALA

-394 LAGAG
+394 LTGVG
-399 WVLLVRPDRMPA
+399 WALLVRPSRM
-411 PTPTAVRTAAAGVAC
+411 PTPTAVRTTAAGVAC

-433 VVPPV
+433 VVPLV

-503 WESPED
+503 WESPQD
-509 IAARLDSPEFTAEQR
+509 IAERLDSPEFTPEQR
-524 RLIAG
+524 RLISG
-529 AVDKAN
+529 AIDKVN

-573 VTLIVQDDISAEDT
+573 VTLIVQDDISPEDT
-587 EEAFRAAGLDDLLH
+587 EKAFRAAGLDDLLH
-601 TPDADPDAPWPTL
+601 TPAADPDAPWPTL
-614 EEMIDS
+614 GEMIDS

-705 AERGSQVTFIA
+705 AERASPVTFIA
-716 VDYTTI
+716 VDYTTV

-730 ELNSRRTQ
+730 ELNSRRA
-738 GD
+738 DAD

>member
-1 MSAEPIANPL
+1 MSAEPTANPF
-11 GPVRGPTPPRRFGRF
+11 GPEWGPAPPRRPGRL
-26 VPVFAFLL
+26 VPVLAFVL
-34 AVLCVSTVAL
+34 AVLCVTTVAL
-44 TATVRSTAASPG
+44 TATVRSTVASPG

-104 VVLPPAT
+104 VVLPPTT

-117 QQIDAVTGYLRGDRD
+117 QQIEAVTGYLRGDRD

-152 VYFGDLVAN
+152 VYFGDLVAHI
-161 VQGRDQPDFERFTA
+161 QGRDQPDFERFTA
-175 DLASGLDDL
+175 DLATALDAL
-184 KEGRAPEL
+184 KEGRAPNL

-204 AAEALLTA
+204 AADALLAA
-212 VPEGQRT
+212 VPEQERT

-235 TALAATAAPA
+235 TALAATAAAA
-245 LSDGSRSAAAGL
+245 LSDGSRSAAANL
-257 RATLQDGTWDLTGT
+257 RTTLQDGTWDLTGT
-271 LTAAGADLTAL
+271 LTTAGTDLTAL
-282 EQARDTIRFLTL
+282 ERARDAIRLLTL
-294 LQVIAITL
+294 LQTLALTL

-316 APARRLMRLGQA
+316 APARRLMRLGQT
-328 LACAGVLTAAAVFLA
+328 LACAGVLTAAAVLLA
-343 RLITGGRLLGTP
+343 RLVTGGRLLATP
-355 SSWAQSVTSLV
+355 SSWAPSVTALV

-380 GLGAALT
+380 GLSAALT

-394 LAGAG
+394 LTGVG
-399 WVLLVRPDRMPA
+399 WALLVRPGRMPT
-411 PTPTAVRTAAAGVAC
+411 PTPTAVRTTAAGVAC

-433 VVPPV
+433 LVPPV

-450 SRLCDLRYDEAA
+450 SRLCELRYDEAA

-503 WESPED
+503 WESPQD
-509 IAARLDSPEFTAEQR
+509 IAARLDSPEFTPEQR
-524 RLIAG
+524 RLISG

-573 VTLIVQDDISAEDT
+573 VTLIVQDDISPEDT
-587 EEAFRAAGLDDLLH
+587 EEAFHAAGLDDLLH
-601 TPDADPDAPWPTL
+601 TPSEDPDAPWPTL

-705 AERGSQVTFIA
+705 AERGSPVTFIA
-716 VDYTTI
+716 VDYTTV

-730 ELNSRRTQ
+730 ELNSRRTES
-738 GD
+738 D

>member
-1 MSAEPIANPL
+1 MSVEPTTNPL
-11 GPVRGPTPPRRFGRF
+11 RPLRDPASPRRSGRL
-26 VPVFAFLL
+26 VPVLAFLL

-44 TATVRSTAASPG
+44 TATVRSTVASPG

-67 YDRLYGEVL
+67 YDRLYSEVL

-117 QQIDAVTGYLRGDRD
+117 QQIEAVTGYLRGDRD

-137 VDLAPVLENLADLAR
+137 VDLAPVLENLADLAQ

-161 VQGRDQPDFERFTA
+161 VQGGDQPDFERFTA
-175 DLASGLDDL
+175 DLATALDAL
-184 KEGRAPEL
+184 KEGRAPAL
-192 PRLPLTE
+192 PALPLTE
-199 DQADR
+199 EQADR
-204 AAEALLTA
+204 AADALLTA
-212 VPEGQRT
+212 VPVQERT

-235 TALAATAAPA
+235 TALAATAAAA
-245 LSDGSRSAAAGL
+245 LSDGSRSAVADL
-257 RATLQDGTWDLTGT
+257 RTTLQNGTWDLTDT
-271 LTAAGADLTAL
+271 LTAAGNDLTAL
-282 EQARDTIRFLTL
+282 EEARDYVRLLTL
-294 LQVIAITL
+294 LQALAVTL
-302 ALAALATLWFTGPA
+302 ALAALVTLWFTGPA

-328 LACAGVLTAAAVFLA
+328 LACAGVLTAVTVLLA
-343 RLITGGRLLGTP
+343 RLITGGRLLAVP
-355 SSWAQSVTSLV
+355 SSWAPSVTALV

-371 NAVNQAVAT
+371 NAVDQMAAT
-380 GLGAALT
+380 GLSAALT

-394 LAGAG
+394 LTGVG
-399 WVLLVRPDRMPA
+399 WALLVRPSRM
-411 PTPTAVRTAAAGVAC
+411 PTPTAMRTTAAGVAC

-450 SRLCDLRYDEAA
+450 SRLCELRYDEAA

-503 WESPED
+503 WESPQD
-509 IAARLDSPEFTAEQR
+509 IAERLDSPEFTPEQR
-524 RLIAG
+524 RLISG
-529 AVDKAN
+529 AIDKVN

-573 VTLIVQDDISAEDT
+573 VTLIVQDDISPEDT
-587 EEAFRAAGLDDLLH
+587 EKAFRAAGLDDLLH
-601 TPDADPDAPWPTL
+601 TPSADPEAPWPTL
-614 EEMIDS
+614 AEMIDS

-651 FRSPSEMTCAPHRG
+651 FRNPSEMTCAPHRG

-705 AERGSQVTFIA
+705 EQRGSPVNFIA
-716 VDYTTI
+716 VDYTTV

-730 ELNSRRTQ
+730 ELNSRRTEA
-738 GD
+738 D

>member
-1 MSAEPIANPL
+1 MSAEPTTNPL
-11 GPVRGPTPPRRFGRF
+11 RPLRDPASPRRSGRL
-26 VPVFAFLL
+26 VPVLAFLL

-44 TATVRSTAASPG
+44 TATVRSTVASPG

-67 YDRLYGEVL
+67 YDRLYSEVL

-87 LLAHLPVPEAL
+87 LLAQLPVPEAL

-117 QQIDAVTGYLRGDRD
+117 QQIEAVTGYLRGDRD

-137 VDLAPVLENLADLAR
+137 VDLAPVLENLADLAQ

-161 VQGRDQPDFERFTA
+161 VQGGDQPDFARFTA
-175 DLASGLDDL
+175 DLATALDAL
-184 KEGRAPEL
+184 REGRAPEL
-192 PRLPLTE
+192 PALPLTE

-204 AAEALLTA
+204 AADALLTA
-212 VPEGQRT
+212 VPERERA

-235 TALAATAAPA
+235 TALAATAAAA
-245 LSDGSRSAAAGL
+245 LSDSSRGAVADL
-257 RATLQDGTWDLTGT
+257 RTTLQDGTWDLTDT
-271 LTAAGADLTAL
+271 LTAAGNDLTAL
-282 EQARDTIRFLTL
+282 EEARDYVRLLTL
-294 LQVIAITL
+294 LQILAVTL
-302 ALAALATLWFTGPA
+302 ALAALVTLWFTGPA

-328 LACAGVLTAAAVFLA
+328 LACAGVLTAVTVLLA
-343 RLITGGRLLGTP
+343 RLITGGRLLAVP
-355 SSWAQSVTSLV
+355 SSWAPSVTALV

-371 NAVNQAVAT
+371 NAVDQMAAT
-380 GLGAALT
+380 GLGAALA

-394 LAGAG
+394 LTGVG
-399 WVLLVRPDRMPA
+399 WALLVRPSRM
-411 PTPTAVRTAAAGVAC
+411 PTPTAVRTTAAGVAC

-503 WESPED
+503 WESPQD
-509 IAARLDSPEFTAEQR
+509 IAERLDSPEFTPEQR
-524 RLIAG
+524 RLISG
-529 AVDKAN
+529 AIDKVN

-573 VTLIVQDDISAEDT
+573 VTLIVQDDISPEDT
-587 EEAFRAAGLDDLLH
+587 EKAFRAAGLDDLLH
-601 TPDADPDAPWPTL
+601 TPAADPDAPWPTL
-614 EEMIDS
+614 GEMIDS

-705 AERGSQVTFIA
+705 AERGSPVTFIA
-716 VDYTTI
+716 VDYTTV

-730 ELNSRRTQ
+730 ELNSRRADT
-738 GD
+738 D

>member
-1 MSAEPIANPL
+1 MSAEPTTNPL
-11 GPVRGPTPPRRFGRF
+11 RPLRDPASPRRSGRL
-26 VPVFAFLL
+26 VPVLAFLL

-44 TATVRSTAASPG
+44 TATVRSTVASPG

-67 YDRLYGEVL
+67 YDRLYSEVL

-87 LLAHLPVPEAL
+87 LLAQLPVPEAL

-117 QQIDAVTGYLRGDRD
+117 QQIEAVTGYLRGDRD

-137 VDLAPVLENLADLAR
+137 VDLAPVLENLADLAQ

-161 VQGRDQPDFERFTA
+161 VQGGDQPDFARFTA
-175 DLASGLDDL
+175 DLATALDAL
-184 KEGRAPEL
+184 REGRAPEL
-192 PRLPLTE
+192 PALPLTE

-204 AAEALLTA
+204 AADALLTA
-212 VPEGQRT
+212 VPERERT

-235 TALAATAAPA
+235 TALAATAAAA
-245 LSDGSRSAAAGL
+245 LSDSSRGAVADL
-257 RATLQDGTWDLTGT
+257 RTTLQDGTWDLTDT
-271 LTAAGADLTAL
+271 LTAAGNDLTAL
-282 EQARDTIRFLTL
+282 EEARDYVRLLTL
-294 LQVIAITL
+294 LQVLAVTL
-302 ALAALATLWFTGPA
+302 ALAALVTLWFTRPA

-328 LACAGVLTAAAVFLA
+328 LACAGVLTAVTVLLA
-343 RLITGGRLLGTP
+343 RLITGGRLLAVP
-355 SSWAQSVTSLV
+355 SSWAPSVTALV

-371 NAVNQAVAT
+371 NAVDQMAAT
-380 GLGAALT
+380 GLGAALA

-394 LAGAG
+394 LTGVG
-399 WVLLVRPDRMPA
+399 WALLVRPSRM
-411 PTPTAVRTAAAGVAC
+411 PTPTAVRTTAAGVAC

-503 WESPED
+503 WESPQD
-509 IAARLDSPEFTAEQR
+509 IAERLDSPEFTPEQR
-524 RLIAG
+524 RLISG
-529 AVDKAN
+529 AIDKVN

-573 VTLIVQDDISAEDT
+573 VTLIVQDDISPEDT
-587 EEAFRAAGLDDLLH
+587 EKAFRAAGLDDLLH
-601 TPDADPDAPWPTL
+601 TPAADPDAPWPTL
-614 EEMIDS
+614 GEMIDS

-705 AERGSQVTFIA
+705 AERGSPVTFIA
-716 VDYTTI
+716 VDYTTV

-730 ELNSRRTQ
+730 ELNSRRA
-738 GD
+738 DAD

>member
-1 MSAEPIANPL
+1 MSAEPSANPL
-11 GPVRGPTPPRRFGRF
+11 GPAWGSMSPRRSGRL
-26 VPVFAFLL
+26 VPVLAFLL
-34 AVLCVSTVAL
+34 AVLCVATVAL
-44 TATVRSTAASPG
+44 AATVRSTVASPG

-67 YDRLYGEVL
+67 YDRLYSEVL
-76 VDPEISPVTRD
+76 VDPETSPVTRD

-117 QQIDAVTGYLRGDRD
+117 QQIEAVTGYLRGDRE

-152 VYFGDLVAN
+152 VYFGDLVASI
-161 VQGRDQPDFERFTA
+161 QGREQPDFERFTA
-175 DLASGLDDL
+175 DLATALDAL
-184 KEGRAPEL
+184 KEGRAPNL
-192 PRLPLTE
+192 PTLPLTE

-204 AAEALLTA
+204 AADVLLAA
-212 VPEGQRT
+212 VPERERP

-235 TALAATAAPA
+235 TALAATAAAA
-245 LSDGSRSAAAGL
+245 LSDGSRTAAADL
-257 RATLQDGTWDLTGT
+257 RTALQDGTWDLTDT
-271 LTAAGADLTAL
+271 LTTAGTDLAAL
-282 EQARDTIRFLTL
+282 ERAREAIGLLTL
-294 LQVIAITL
+294 VQALALAL
-302 ALAALATLWFTGPA
+302 ALAALTTLWFTGPA

-328 LACAGVLTAAAVFLA
+328 LACAGVLTAAAVLLA
-343 RLITGGRLLGTP
+343 RPVTGGHLLTTP
-355 SSWAQSVTSLV
+355 SSWAPSVTSLI

-371 NAVNQAVAT
+371 NAVDQAVAT
-380 GLGAALT
+380 GLSAALT
-387 ALVGGVL
+387 ALLGGVL
-394 LAGAG
+394 LTGVG
-399 WVLLVRPDRMPA
+399 WALLVRPGRM
-411 PTPTAVRTAAAGVAC
+411 PTPTALRTTAGGVAC

-433 VVPPV
+433 LVPPV

-450 SRLCDLRYDEAA
+450 SRLCELRYDEAA

-503 WESPED
+503 WERPQD
-509 IAARLDSPEFTAEQR
+509 IAARLDSPEFTPEQR
-524 RLIAG
+524 RLISG
-529 AVDKAN
+529 AIDRAN

-552 IELVPAL
+552 VELVPTL

-573 VTLIVQDDISAEDT
+573 VTLIVQDDVSPEDT
-587 EEAFRAAGLDDLLH
+587 EKAFRAAGLEDLLH
-601 TPDADPDAPWPTL
+601 TPSADPDAPWPTL

-633 PAPWYRNFYRYG
+633 PAPWYRNFYRYA

-705 AERGSQVTFIA
+705 AERGSPVTFIA
-716 VDYTTI
+716 VDYTTV
-722 GDALGAVN
+722 GDALGAVD
-730 ELNSRRTQ
+730 ELNFTRTER
-738 GD
+738 D

>member
-1 MSAEPIANPL
+1 M
-11 GPVRGPTPPRRFGRF
+11 
-26 VPVFAFLL
+26 
-34 AVLCVSTVAL
+34 
-44 TATVRSTAASPG
+44 
-56 FYQAVLDEESA
+56 
-67 YDRLYGEVL
+67 
-76 VDPEISPVTRD
+76 
-87 LLAHLPVPEAL
+87 
-98 VTSNIK
+98 
-104 VVLPPAT
+104 
-111 VRALTD
+111 
-117 QQIDAVTGYLRGDRD
+117 
-132 ELRLT
+132 
-137 VDLAPVLENLADLAR
+137 
-152 VYFGDLVAN
+152 
-161 VQGRDQPDFERFTA
+161 
-175 DLASGLDDL
+175 
-184 KEGRAPEL
+184 
-192 PRLPLTE
+192 
-199 DQADR
+199 
-204 AAEALLTA
+204 
-212 VPEGQRT
+212 
-219 ALRPEIEV
+219 
-227 ALGEGDVS
+227 
-235 TALAATAAPA
+235 
-245 LSDGSRSAAAGL
+245 
-257 RATLQDGTWDLTGT
+257 
-271 LTAAGADLTAL
+271 
-282 EQARDTIRFLTL
+282 
-294 LQVIAITL
+294 
-302 ALAALATLWFTGPA
+302 TLWFTGPA
-316 APARRLMRLGQA
+316 APAHKLMRLGQA
-328 LACAGVLTAAAVFLA
+328 LACGGVLTGAAVLLA
-343 RLITGGRLLGTP
+343 RPVTGGRLLDTP
-355 SSWAQSVTSLV
+355 DSWAPSVTSLV

-394 LAGAG
+394 LTGAG
-399 WVLLVRPDRMPA
+399 WALLVRPDRMPT
-411 PTPTAVRTAAAGVAC
+411 PTPTAVRTTAAGVAC
-426 AALAGVL
+426 AALRGVL

-486 TTQLNTGVRA
+486 TTQLNAGVRA

-509 IAARLDSPEFTAEQR
+509 IAARLDSPEFTSEQR
-524 RLIAG
+524 RLITG

-559 EDIGDWLR
+559 EDIRDWLR

-573 VTLIVQDDISAEDT
+573 VTLIVQDDISPEDT
-587 EEAFRAAGLDDLLH
+587 EEAFHTAGLDDLLH

-651 FRSPSEMTCAPHRG
+651 FRSPSEMSCAPHRG

-700 TRACE
+700 ARACE
-705 AERGSQVTFIA
+705 AERGSPVTFIA

-738 GD
+738 DD

>member
-1 MSAEPIANPL
+1 MSVEPTTNPL
-11 GPVRGPTPPRRFGRF
+11 RPLRDPASPRRSGRL
-26 VPVFAFLL
+26 VPVLAFLL

-44 TATVRSTAASPG
+44 TATIRSTVASPG

-67 YDRLYGEVL
+67 YDRLYSEVL

-117 QQIDAVTGYLRGDRD
+117 QQIEEVTGYLRGDRD

-137 VDLAPVLENLADLAR
+137 VDLAPVLENLADLAQ

-161 VQGRDQPDFERFTA
+161 VQGGDQPDFERFTA
-175 DLASGLDDL
+175 DLATALDAL

-192 PRLPLTE
+192 PALPLTE
-199 DQADR
+199 EQADR
-204 AAEALLTA
+204 AADALLTA
-212 VPEGQRT
+212 VPEQERT
-219 ALRPEIEV
+219 AVRPEIEV

-235 TALAATAAPA
+235 TALAATAAAA
-245 LSDGSRSAAAGL
+245 LSDSSRSAVADL
-257 RATLQDGTWDLTGT
+257 RTTLQDGTWDLTDA
-271 LTAAGADLTAL
+271 LTAGNDLTAL
-282 EQARDTIRFLTL
+282 EEARDYVRLLTL
-294 LQVIAITL
+294 LQVLAVTL

-328 LACAGVLTAAAVFLA
+328 LACAGVLTAVTVLLA
-343 RLITGGRLLGTP
+343 RLITGGRLLAVP
-355 SSWAQSVTSLV
+355 SSWAPSVTALV

-371 NAVNQAVAT
+371 NAVDQMAAT
-380 GLGAALT
+380 GLGAALA

-394 LAGAG
+394 LTGVG
-399 WVLLVRPDRMPA
+399 WALLVRPSRM
-411 PTPTAVRTAAAGVAC
+411 PTPTAVRTTAAGVAC

-450 SRLCDLRYDEAA
+450 SRLCELRYDEAA

-486 TTQLNTGVRA
+486 PTQLNTGVRA

-503 WESPED
+503 WESPQD
-509 IAARLDSPEFTAEQR
+509 IAERLDSPEFTPEQR
-524 RLIAG
+524 RLISG
-529 AVDKAN
+529 AIDKVN

-573 VTLIVQDDISAEDT
+573 VTLIVQDDISPEDT
-587 EEAFRAAGLDDLLH
+587 EKAFRAAGLDDLLH
-601 TPDADPDAPWPTL
+601 TPAADPDAPWPTL

-651 FRSPSEMTCAPHRG
+651 FRNPSEMTCAPHRG

-705 AERGSQVTFIA
+705 AERGSPVTFIA
-716 VDYTTI
+716 VDYTTV

-730 ELNSRRTQ
+730 ELNSRRA
-738 GD
+738 DAD

>member
-1 MSAEPIANPL
+1 MSAEPTTTPL
-11 GPVRGPTPPRRFGRF
+11 RPLRDPASPRRSGRL
-26 VPVFAFLL
+26 VPVLAFLL

-44 TATVRSTAASPG
+44 TATVRSTVASPG

-67 YDRLYGEVL
+67 YDRLYSEVL

-117 QQIDAVTGYLRGDRD
+117 QQIEAVTGYLRGDRD

-137 VDLAPVLENLADLAR
+137 VDLAPVLENLADLAQ

-161 VQGRDQPDFERFTA
+161 VQGGDQPDFARFTA
-175 DLASGLDDL
+175 DLATALDAL
-184 KEGRAPEL
+184 REGRAPEL
-192 PRLPLTE
+192 PALPLTE

-204 AAEALLTA
+204 AADALLTA
-212 VPEGQRT
+212 VPERERT

-235 TALAATAAPA
+235 TALAATAAAA
-245 LSDGSRSAAAGL
+245 LSDSSRSAVADL
-257 RATLQDGTWDLTGT
+257 RTTLQDGTWDLTDT
-271 LTAAGADLTAL
+271 LTAAGNDLTAL
-282 EQARDTIRFLTL
+282 EEARDYVRLLTL
-294 LQVIAITL
+294 LQVLAVTL
-302 ALAALATLWFTGPA
+302 ALAALVTLWFTGPA

-328 LACAGVLTAAAVFLA
+328 LACAGVLTAVTVLLA
-343 RLITGGRLLGTP
+343 RLITGGRLLAVP
-355 SSWAQSVTSLV
+355 SSWAPSVTALV

-371 NAVNQAVAT
+371 NAVDQMAAT
-380 GLGAALT
+380 GLGAALA

-394 LAGAG
+394 LTGVG
-399 WVLLVRPDRMPA
+399 WALLVRPSGM
-411 PTPTAVRTAAAGVAC
+411 PTPTAVRTTAAGVAC

-503 WESPED
+503 WESPQD
-509 IAARLDSPEFTAEQR
+509 IAERLDSPEFTPEQR
-524 RLIAG
+524 RLISG
-529 AVDKAN
+529 AIDKVN

-573 VTLIVQDDISAEDT
+573 VTLIVQDDISPEDT
-587 EEAFRAAGLDDLLH
+587 EKAFRAAGLDDLLH
-601 TPDADPDAPWPTL
+601 TPAADPDAPWPTL
-614 EEMIDS
+614 GEMIDS

-705 AERGSQVTFIA
+705 AERGSPVTFIA
-716 VDYTTI
+716 VDYTTV

-730 ELNSRRTQ
+730 ELNSRRA
-738 GD
+738 DAD

>member
-1 MSAEPIANPL
+1 MSAEPTANPL
-11 GPVRGPTPPRRFGRF
+11 GPEWGSVPPRRPGRL
-26 VPVFAFLL
+26 VPVLAFLL
-34 AVLCVSTVAL
+34 AVLCVTTVAL
-44 TATVRSTAASPG
+44 TATVRSTVASPG

-67 YDRLYGEVL
+67 YDRLYSEVL
-76 VDPEISPVTRD
+76 VDPELSPVTRD

-104 VVLPPAT
+104 VVLPPTT

-117 QQIDAVTGYLRGDRD
+117 QQIEAVTGYLRGDRD

-137 VDLAPVLENLADLAR
+137 IDLAPVLENLADLAR
-152 VYFGDLVAN
+152 VYFGDLVAH

-175 DLASGLDDL
+175 DLATALDAL
-184 KEGRAPEL
+184 KEGRAPNL

-204 AAEALLTA
+204 AADALLAA
-212 VPEGQRT
+212 VPERERT

-235 TALAATAAPA
+235 TALAATAAAA
-245 LSDGSRSAAAGL
+245 LSDGSRSAAADL
-257 RATLQDGTWDLTGT
+257 RTTLQDGTWDLTGT
-271 LTAAGADLTAL
+271 LTTAGTDLTAL
-282 EQARDTIRFLTL
+282 ERARDAIRLLTL
-294 LQVIAITL
+294 LQTLALTL

-328 LACAGVLTAAAVFLA
+328 LACAGVLTAAAVLLA
-343 RLITGGRLLGTP
+343 RLVTGGRLLATP
-355 SSWAQSVTSLV
+355 SSWAPSVTALV

-380 GLGAALT
+380 GLSAALT

-394 LAGAG
+394 LTGVG
-399 WVLLVRPDRMPA
+399 WALLVRPGRMPT
-411 PTPTAVRTAAAGVAC
+411 PTPTAVRTTAAGVAC

-433 VVPPV
+433 LVPPV

-450 SRLCDLRYDEAA
+450 SRLCELRYDEAA
-462 YLTSHNAMSTTAD
+462 YLTSHNAMSTTTD

-503 WESPED
+503 WERPQD
-509 IAARLDSPEFTAEQR
+509 IAARLDSPEFTPEQR
-524 RLIAG
+524 RLISG
-529 AVDKAN
+529 AIDKVN

-559 EDIGDWLR
+559 ADIGDWLR

-573 VTLIVQDDISAEDT
+573 VTLIVQDDISPEDT
-587 EEAFRAAGLDDLLH
+587 EEAFHAAGLDDLLH
-601 TPDADPDAPWPTL
+601 TPAEDPDAPWPTL

-705 AERGSQVTFIA
+705 AERGSPVTFIA
-716 VDYTTI
+716 VDYTTV

-730 ELNSRRTQ
+730 ELNHRRTER
-738 GD
+738 D

>member
-1 MSAEPIANPL
+1 MSVEPTTNPL
-11 GPVRGPTPPRRFGRF
+11 RPLRDPASPRRSGRL
-26 VPVFAFLL
+26 VPVLAFLL

-44 TATVRSTAASPG
+44 TATIRSTVASPG

-67 YDRLYGEVL
+67 YDRLYSEVL

-117 QQIDAVTGYLRGDRD
+117 QQIEAVTGYLRGDRD

-137 VDLAPVLENLADLAR
+137 VDLAPVLENLADLAQ

-161 VQGRDQPDFERFTA
+161 VQGGDQPDFERFTA
-175 DLASGLDDL
+175 DLATALDAL
-184 KEGRAPEL
+184 KDGRAPEL
-192 PRLPLTE
+192 PALPLTE
-199 DQADR
+199 EQADR
-204 AAEALLTA
+204 AADALLTA
-212 VPEGQRT
+212 VPEPERT

-235 TALAATAAPA
+235 TALAATAAAA
-245 LSDGSRSAAAGL
+245 LSDSSRSAVADL
-257 RATLQDGTWDLTGT
+257 RTTLQDGTWDLTDT
-271 LTAAGADLTAL
+271 LTAAGNDLTAL
-282 EQARDTIRFLTL
+282 EEARGYVRLLTL
-294 LQVIAITL
+294 LQVLAVTL
-302 ALAALATLWFTGPA
+302 ALAALVTLWFTGPA

-328 LACAGVLTAAAVFLA
+328 LACAGVLTAVTVLLA
-343 RLITGGRLLGTP
+343 RLITGGRLLAVP
-355 SSWAQSVTSLV
+355 SSWAPSVTALV

-371 NAVNQAVAT
+371 NAVDQMAAT
-380 GLGAALT
+380 GLGAALA
-387 ALVGGVL
+387 ALVGGAL
-394 LAGAG
+394 LTGVG
-399 WVLLVRPDRMPA
+399 WALLVRPNRM
-411 PTPTAVRTAAAGVAC
+411 PTPTAVRTTAAGVAC

-450 SRLCDLRYDEAA
+450 SRLCELRYDEAV

-503 WESPED
+503 WESPQD
-509 IAARLDSPEFTAEQR
+509 IAERLDSPEFTPEQR
-524 RLIAG
+524 RLISG
-529 AVDKAN
+529 AIDKVN

-573 VTLIVQDDISAEDT
+573 VTLIVQDDISPEDT
-587 EEAFRAAGLDDLLH
+587 EKAFRAAGLDDLLH
-601 TPDADPDAPWPTL
+601 TPAADPDAPWPTL
-614 EEMIDS
+614 GEMIDS

-651 FRSPSEMTCAPHRG
+651 FRNPSEMTCAPHRG

-705 AERGSQVTFIA
+705 AERGSPVTFIA
-716 VDYTTI
+716 VDYTTV

-730 ELNSRRTQ
+730 ELNSRRTEA
-738 GD
+738 D

>member
-1 MSAEPIANPL
+1 MSAEPTTNPL
-11 GPVRGPTPPRRFGRF
+11 RPLRGPASPRRSGRL
-26 VPVFAFLL
+26 VPVLAFLL

-44 TATVRSTAASPG
+44 TATVRSTVASPG

-67 YDRLYGEVL
+67 YDRLYSEVL

-87 LLAHLPVPEAL
+87 LLAQLPVPEAL

-117 QQIDAVTGYLRGDRD
+117 QQIEAVTGYLRGDRD

-137 VDLAPVLENLADLAR
+137 VDLAPVLENLADLAQ

-161 VQGRDQPDFERFTA
+161 VQGGDQPDFARFTA
-175 DLASGLDDL
+175 DLATALDAL
-184 KEGRAPEL
+184 REGRAPDL
-192 PRLPLTE
+192 PALPLTE

-204 AAEALLTA
+204 AADALLTA
-212 VPEGQRT
+212 VPERERT

-235 TALAATAAPA
+235 TALAATAAAA
-245 LSDGSRSAAAGL
+245 LSDSSRGAVADL
-257 RATLQDGTWDLTGT
+257 RTTLQDGTWDLTDT
-271 LTAAGADLTAL
+271 LTAAGNDLTAL
-282 EQARDTIRFLTL
+282 EEARDYVRLLTL
-294 LQVIAITL
+294 LQILAVTL
-302 ALAALATLWFTGPA
+302 ALAALVTLWFTGPA

-328 LACAGVLTAAAVFLA
+328 LACAGVLTAVTVLLA
-343 RLITGGRLLGTP
+343 RLITGGRLLAVP
-355 SSWAQSVTSLV
+355 SSWAPSVTALV

-371 NAVNQAVAT
+371 NAVDQMAAT
-380 GLGAALT
+380 GLGAALA

-394 LAGAG
+394 LTGVG
-399 WVLLVRPDRMPA
+399 WALLVRPSRM
-411 PTPTAVRTAAAGVAC
+411 PTPTAVRTTAAGVAC

-503 WESPED
+503 WESPQD
-509 IAARLDSPEFTAEQR
+509 IAERLDSPEFTPEQR
-524 RLIAG
+524 RLISG
-529 AVDKAN
+529 AIDKVN

-573 VTLIVQDDISAEDT
+573 VTLIVQDDISPEDT
-587 EEAFRAAGLDDLLH
+587 EKAFRAAGLDDLLH
-601 TPDADPDAPWPTL
+601 TPAADPDAPWPTL
-614 EEMIDS
+614 GEMIDS

-705 AERGSQVTFIA
+705 AERGSPVTFIA
-716 VDYTTI
+716 VDYTTV

-730 ELNSRRTQ
+730 ELNSRRA
-738 GD
+738 DAD

>member
-1 MSAEPIANPL
+1 MSAEPTGNPF
-11 GPVRGPTPPRRFGRF
+11 GPTRGPLSPRRSRRA
-26 VPVFAFLL
+26 VPVLAFLL
-34 AVLCVSTVAL
+34 AVLCVTTVAL
-44 TATVRSTAASPG
+44 TATVRSTVASPG

-117 QQIDAVTGYLRGDRD
+117 QQIEAVTGYLRGDRD
-132 ELRLT
+132 ELRMT

-152 VYFGDLVAN
+152 VYFGDLVAGI
-161 VQGRDQPDFERFTA
+161 QGSDQPDFDRFTA
-175 DLASGLDDL
+175 DLATALDAL
-184 KEGRAPEL
+184 KQGRAPNL
-192 PRLPLTE
+192 PTLPLTE

-204 AAEALLTA
+204 AADALLTT
-212 VPEGQRT
+212 VPERERA

-235 TALAATAAPA
+235 TALAATAAAA
-245 LSDGSRSAAAGL
+245 LSDGSRTAAAGL
-257 RATLQDGTWDLTGT
+257 RTILQGGTWDLTGT
-271 LTAAGADLTAL
+271 LTAAGADVTAL
-282 EQARDTIRFLTL
+282 ERARDTIRLLTL
-294 LQVIAITL
+294 LQVLALTV

-328 LACAGVLTAAAVFLA
+328 LACAGGLTAAAVLLA
-343 RLITGGRLLGTP
+343 RLITGGRLLAVP
-355 SSWAQSVTSLV
+355 SSWAPSVAALV

-371 NAVNQAVAT
+371 NAVNQVVAT
-380 GLGAALT
+380 GLSAALT

-394 LAGAG
+394 LTGAG
-399 WVLLVRPDRMPA
+399 WALLVRPGRMPT
-411 PTPTAVRTAAAGVAC
+411 PTPTAVRTTAAGVAC

-433 VVPPV
+433 LAPPV

-450 SRLCDLRYDEAA
+450 SRLCELRYDEAA
-462 YLTSHNAMSTTAD
+462 YLTAHNAMSTTAD

-486 TTQLNTGVRA
+486 TTQLDTGVRA

-503 WESPED
+503 WESPQD
-509 IAARLDSPEFTAEQR
+509 IAGRLDSPEFTPEQR
-524 RLIAG
+524 RLITG
-529 AVDKAN
+529 AIDLAN

-552 IELVPAL
+552 VELVPAL

-567 AHPTEI
+567 SHPTEI
-573 VTLIVQDDISAEDT
+573 VTLIVQDDISPEDT
-587 EEAFRAAGLDDLLH
+587 EEAFRTAGLEDLLH
-601 TPDADPDAPWPTL
+601 TPAADPDAPWPTL
-614 EEMIDS
+614 GEMIDS

-651 FRSPSEMTCAPHRG
+651 FRSPSEMTCEPHRG

-705 AERGSQVTFIA
+705 AERGSPVTFIA
-716 VDYTTI
+716 VDYTTV

-730 ELNSRRTQ
+730 ELNSTRSER
-738 GD
+738 D

>member
-1 MSAEPIANPL
+1 MSAEPTTNPL
-11 GPVRGPTPPRRFGRF
+11 RPLRDPASPRRSGRL
-26 VPVFAFLL
+26 VPVLAFLL

-44 TATVRSTAASPG
+44 TATVRSTVASPG

-67 YDRLYGEVL
+67 YDRLYSEVL

-117 QQIDAVTGYLRGDRD
+117 QQIEAVTGYLRGDRD

-137 VDLAPVLENLADLAR
+137 VDLAPVLENLADLAQ

-161 VQGRDQPDFERFTA
+161 VQGGDQPDFARFTA
-175 DLASGLDDL
+175 DLATALDAL
-184 KEGRAPEL
+184 REGRAPEL
-192 PRLPLTE
+192 PALPLTE

-204 AAEALLTA
+204 AADALLTA
-212 VPEGQRT
+212 VPERERT

-235 TALAATAAPA
+235 TALAATAAAA
-245 LSDGSRSAAAGL
+245 LSDSSRGAVADL
-257 RATLQDGTWDLTGT
+257 RTTLQDGTWDLTDT
-271 LTAAGADLTAL
+271 LTAAGNGLTAL
-282 EQARDTIRFLTL
+282 EEARDYVRLLTL
-294 LQVIAITL
+294 LQVLAVTL
-302 ALAALATLWFTGPA
+302 ALAALVTLWFTGPA

-328 LACAGVLTAAAVFLA
+328 LACAGVLTAVTVLLA
-343 RLITGGRLLGTP
+343 RMITGGRLLAVP
-355 SSWAQSVTSLV
+355 SSWAPSVTALV

-371 NAVNQAVAT
+371 NAVDQMAAT
-380 GLGAALT
+380 GLGAALA

-394 LAGAG
+394 LTGVG
-399 WVLLVRPDRMPA
+399 WALLVRPSRMP
-411 PTPTAVRTAAAGVAC
+411 TPAAVRTTAAGVAC

-503 WESPED
+503 WESPQD
-509 IAARLDSPEFTAEQR
+509 IAERLDSPEFTPEQR
-524 RLIAG
+524 RLISG
-529 AVDKAN
+529 AIDKVN

-573 VTLIVQDDISAEDT
+573 VTLIVQDDISPEDT
-587 EEAFRAAGLDDLLH
+587 EKAFRAAGLDDLLH
-601 TPDADPDAPWPTL
+601 TPAADPDAPWPTL
-614 EEMIDS
+614 GEMIDS

-705 AERGSQVTFIA
+705 AERGSPVTFIA
-716 VDYTTI
+716 VDYTTV

-730 ELNSRRTQ
+730 ELNSRRA
-738 GD
+738 DAD

>member
-1 MSAEPIANPL
+1 MSAEPTANPL
-11 GPVRGPTPPRRFGRF
+11 GPEWGSASPRRPGRL
-26 VPVFAFLL
+26 VPVLAFLL
-34 AVLCVSTVAL
+34 AVLCVTTVAL
-44 TATVRSTAASPG
+44 TATVRSTVASPG

-67 YDRLYGEVL
+67 YDRLYSDVL

-117 QQIDAVTGYLRGDRD
+117 QQIEAVTGYLRGDRD

-152 VYFGDLVAN
+152 VYFGDLVASI
-161 VQGRDQPDFERFTA
+161 QGRDQPDFERFTA
-175 DLASGLDDL
+175 DLATALDAL
-184 KEGRAPEL
+184 KDGRAPNL

-204 AAEALLTA
+204 AADALLAA
-212 VPEGQRT
+212 VPEQDRT

-235 TALAATAAPA
+235 TALAATAAAA
-245 LSDGSRSAAAGL
+245 LSDGSRSAAADL
-257 RATLQDGTWDLTGT
+257 RTTLQDGTWDLTGT
-271 LTAAGADLTAL
+271 LTTAGMDLTAL
-282 EQARDTIRFLTL
+282 ERARDAIRLLTL
-294 LQVIAITL
+294 LQTLALAL
-302 ALAALATLWFTGPA
+302 ALAALTTLWFTGPA
-316 APARRLMRLGQA
+316 APARRLMRLGQT
-328 LACAGVLTAAAVFLA
+328 LACAGVLTAAAVLLA
-343 RLITGGRLLGTP
+343 RLVTGGRLLAAP
-355 SSWAQSVTSLV
+355 SSWAPSVTALV

-380 GLGAALT
+380 GLSAALT

-394 LAGAG
+394 LTGVG
-399 WVLLVRPDRMPA
+399 WVLLVRPGRM
-411 PTPTAVRTAAAGVAC
+411 PTPTPTVVRTTAAGVAC

-433 VVPPV
+433 LVPPV

-462 YLTSHNAMSTTAD
+462 YLTSHNAMSTTTD

-503 WESPED
+503 WERPQD
-509 IAARLDSPEFTAEQR
+509 IAARLDSPEFTPEQR
-524 RLIAG
+524 RLISG
-529 AVDKAN
+529 AIDKVN

-552 IELVPAL
+552 IELIPAL

-573 VTLIVQDDISAEDT
+573 VTLIVQDDISPEDT
-587 EEAFRAAGLDDLLH
+587 EEAFHAAGLDDLLH
-601 TPDADPDAPWPTL
+601 TPSEDSDAPWPTL

-689 RVNARDWVLER
+689 RVNARDWILER

-705 AERGSQVTFIA
+705 AERGSPVTFIA
-716 VDYTTI
+716 VDYTTV

-730 ELNSRRTQ
+730 ELNSRRTER
-738 GD
+738 D

>member
-1 MSAEPIANPL
+1 MSAEPTTNPL
-11 GPVRGPTPPRRFGRF
+11 RPLRDPASPRRSGRL
-26 VPVFAFLL
+26 VPVLAFLL

-44 TATVRSTAASPG
+44 TATVRSTVASPG

-67 YDRLYGEVL
+67 YDRLYSEVL

-111 VRALTD
+111 VRALID
-117 QQIDAVTGYLRGDRD
+117 QQIEAVTGYLRGDRD

-137 VDLAPVLENLADLAR
+137 VDLAPVLENLADLAQ

-161 VQGRDQPDFERFTA
+161 VQGGDQPDFERFTA
-175 DLASGLDDL
+175 DLATALDAL
-184 KEGRAPEL
+184 REGRAPEL
-192 PRLPLTE
+192 PALPLTE

-204 AAEALLTA
+204 AADALLTA
-212 VPEGQRT
+212 VPERERP

-235 TALAATAAPA
+235 TALAATAAAA
-245 LSDGSRSAAAGL
+245 LSDSSRSAVADL
-257 RATLQDGTWDLTGT
+257 RTTLQDGTWDLTDT
-271 LTAAGADLTAL
+271 LTAAGNDLTAL
-282 EQARDTIRFLTL
+282 EEARDYVRLLTL
-294 LQVIAITL
+294 LQVLAVTL
-302 ALAALATLWFTGPA
+302 ALAALVTLWFTGPA

-328 LACAGVLTAAAVFLA
+328 LACAGVLTAVTVLLA
-343 RLITGGRLLGTP
+343 RLITGGRPLAVP
-355 SSWAQSVTSLV
+355 SSWAPSVTALV

-371 NAVNQAVAT
+371 NAVDQMAAT
-380 GLGAALT
+380 GLGAALA

-394 LAGAG
+394 LTGVG
-399 WVLLVRPDRMPA
+399 WALLVRPSRM
-411 PTPTAVRTAAAGVAC
+411 PTPTAVRTTAAGVAC

-503 WESPED
+503 WESPQD
-509 IAARLDSPEFTAEQR
+509 IAERLDSPEFTPEQR
-524 RLIAG
+524 RLISG
-529 AVDKAN
+529 AIDKVN

-573 VTLIVQDDISAEDT
+573 VTLIVQDDISPEDT
-587 EEAFRAAGLDDLLH
+587 EKAFRAAGLDDLLH
-601 TPDADPDAPWPTL
+601 TPAADPDAPWPTL
-614 EEMIDS
+614 GEMIDS

-705 AERGSQVTFIA
+705 AERGSPVTFIA
-716 VDYTTI
+716 VDYTTV

-730 ELNSRRTQ
+730 ELNSRRA
-738 GD
+738 DAD

>member
-1 MSAEPIANPL
+1 MSVEPTTNPL
-11 GPVRGPTPPRRFGRF
+11 RPLRDPASPRRSGRL
-26 VPVFAFLL
+26 VPVLAFLL

-44 TATVRSTAASPG
+44 TATIRSTVASPG

-67 YDRLYGEVL
+67 YDRLYSEVL

-117 QQIDAVTGYLRGDRD
+117 QQIEAVTGYLRGDRD

-137 VDLAPVLENLADLAR
+137 VDLAPVLENLADLAQ

-161 VQGRDQPDFERFTA
+161 VQGGDQPDFERFTA
-175 DLASGLDDL
+175 DLASALDAL
-184 KEGRAPEL
+184 KDGRAPEL
-192 PRLPLTE
+192 PALPLTE
-199 DQADR
+199 EQADR
-204 AAEALLTA
+204 AADALLTA
-212 VPEGQRT
+212 VPEPERT

-235 TALAATAAPA
+235 TALAATAAAA
-245 LSDGSRSAAAGL
+245 LSDSSRSAVADL
-257 RATLQDGTWDLTGT
+257 RTTLQDGTWDLTDT
-271 LTAAGADLTAL
+271 LTAAGNDLTAL
-282 EQARDTIRFLTL
+282 EEARDYVRLLTL
-294 LQVIAITL
+294 LQVLAVTL
-302 ALAALATLWFTGPA
+302 ALAALVTLWFTGPA

-328 LACAGVLTAAAVFLA
+328 LACAGVLTAVTVLLA
-343 RLITGGRLLGTP
+343 RLITGGRLLAVP
-355 SSWAQSVTSLV
+355 SSWAPSVTALV

-371 NAVNQAVAT
+371 NAVDQMAAT
-380 GLGAALT
+380 GLGAALA
-387 ALVGGVL
+387 ALVGGAL
-394 LAGAG
+394 LTGVG
-399 WVLLVRPDRMPA
+399 WALLVRPSRM
-411 PTPTAVRTAAAGVAC
+411 PTPTAVRTTAAGVAC

-450 SRLCDLRYDEAA
+450 SRLCELRYDEAA

-503 WESPED
+503 WESPQD
-509 IAARLDSPEFTAEQR
+509 IAERLDSPEFTPEQR
-524 RLIAG
+524 RLISG
-529 AVDKAN
+529 AIDNVN

-573 VTLIVQDDISAEDT
+573 VTLIVQDDISPEDT
-587 EEAFRAAGLDDLLH
+587 EKAFRAAGLDDLLH
-601 TPDADPDAPWPTL
+601 TPAADPDAPWPTL
-614 EEMIDS
+614 GEMIDS
-620 GRRLVVFAEKADG
+620 GRRLVLFAEKADG

-651 FRSPSEMTCAPHRG
+651 FRNPSEMTCAPHRG

-705 AERGSQVTFIA
+705 EQRGSPVTFIA
-716 VDYTTI
+716 VDYTTV

-730 ELNSRRTQ
+730 ELNSRRT
-738 GD
+738 DAD